1 MVFTQ
6 SKEHKYR
13 GDYPAAKKYANVALG
28 LIITT
33 IIYVLGGAVF
43 AIGMSLGLHY
53 QYLCTRGS
61 FSCKL
66 SLLILC
72 AYVICNVAADIL
84 KDLILSF

>member
-33 IIYVLGGAVF
+33 IIYVLGGAIF

-53 QYLCTRGS
+53 QYLCTRS

-66 SLLILC
+66 
-72 AYVICNVAADIL
+72 
-84 KDLILSF
+84 

>member
-28 LIITT
+28 LIIAT

-53 QYLCTRGS
+53 QYFCTRGS

-66 SLLILC
+66 SLFVCIS
-72 AYVICNVAADIL
+72 VIHHVAADIL